1 MTNKK
6 VYVYIHTAV
15 VFLYTY
21 KQNNKTANSNMV
33 QYCITNSR
41 YDQLEPAKIFEFCQ
55 VRWFFGGMER
65 NIR

>member
-1 MTNKK
+1 
-6 VYVYIHTAV
+6 
-15 VFLYTY
+15 
-21 KQNNKTANSNMV
+21 MV

-55 VRWFFGGMER
+55 VRWFLGGMER